1 MFPPMTDRSKLAWNK
16 SVNEKPDNFW
26 KFMDWHERPAYF
38 VHSTVNSI
46 SIGQFFG
53 LKKYKE
59 AKGGGELVEQDFT
72 PFV

>member
-1 MFPPMTDRSKLAWNK
+1 
-16 SVNEKPDNFW
+16 
-26 KFMDWHERPAYF
+26 MDWHERPAYF

-59 AKGGGELVEQDFT
+59 AKGGGVISRARFYAFCVNALCQRKPGHWETQASIYKFT
-72 PFV
+72 LTYS